1 MFALQGVTKLVQEE
15 TCKWWLQED
24 LRPVTMGGGFIFF
37 IKQRLNISFVI
48 GTVLDIGDAK
58 VSKTDEGPG

>member
-1 MFALQGVTKLVQEE
+1 
-15 TCKWWLQED
+15 
-24 LRPVTMGGGFIFF
+24 MGGGFIFF